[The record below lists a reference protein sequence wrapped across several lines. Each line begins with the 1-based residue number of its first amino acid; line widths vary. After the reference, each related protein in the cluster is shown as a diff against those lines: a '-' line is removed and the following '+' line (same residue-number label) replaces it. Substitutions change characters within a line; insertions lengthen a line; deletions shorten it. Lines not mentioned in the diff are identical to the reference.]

1 LTYSNILNILRRA
14 KIDAILTDK
23 ISEALWTKYVLMCP
37 LASLTSAT
45 GKTYGAILD
54 DPELRE
60 RAGNMMMEVVRV
72 ARARH
77 VVLPADIVE
86 KTMAM
91 IARFGYDSKTS
102 MQLDT
107 ERGSQTEI
115 DTLTVFLCRAGRES
129 EIPTPLHDE
138 VLRQLVG

>member
-1 LTYSNILNILRRA
+1 
-14 KIDAILTDK
+14 
-23 ISEALWTKYVLMCP
+23 
-37 LASLTSAT
+37 
-45 GKTYGAILD
+45 
-54 DPELRE
+54 
-60 RAGNMMMEVVRV
+60 
-72 ARARH
+72 
-77 VVLPADIVE
+77 VE

-102 MQLDT
+102 MQLDR